1 MIGYL
6 AVLFQR
12 NDVADGEA
20 VSHKIAGALVVENV
34 VEVFKDSAGIIVRV
48 HLTGIDGF
56 IVGRVRRRGQT
67 AEVGKTQ
74 LHRRIPAQLVDR
86 HRIGGTVQKTLL
98 HIAGRDMA
106 LDRIPIRSCDAEHS
120 VVLDDVLGFKD
131 HFLGVVGIEHINRD
145 VMLQQL
151 HRPILGKWEHIAI
164 QIPIAAHIVHRQRG
178 VRHRDGLFQL
188 REHIIC
194 RIGGNSDCAGDLF
207 AVQGRRNLRL
217 LQVLQN
223 FHICK
228 CHLGWCHALNGKYL
242 RSDSPG
248 NRCNRRIFNGAAVNN
263 TAIQQLFAF
272 LVVERI
278 VPTAVCML
286 HMEIYRAIH
295 KIKRFVCLC
304 GAHFFTIDAALLAN
318 LRKVPVNVRNQL
330 GSRLV
335 DGFQTG
341 AKLFQLLA
349 L

>member
-1 MIGYL
+1 M
-6 AVLFQR
+6 
-12 NDVADGEA
+12 
-20 VSHKIAGALVVENV
+20 SHKIAGALVVENV

-56 IVGRVRRRGQT
+56 VVGRVRRRGQT

-86 HRIGGTVQKTLL
+86 HRISGTVQKTLL
-98 HIAGRDMA
+98 HIAGWDMT

-194 RIGGNSDCAGDLF
+194 RIGGNNDCAGDLF
-207 AVQGRRNLRL
+207 ASTEGQLVCL
-217 LQVLQN
+217 LQVFQQLQR
-223 FHICK
+223 CK
-228 CHLGWCHALNGKYL
+228 ADRRSTANIVEFANLKRRCGQLLFGAVEYAAIQHFCGTGVIDGVINACVAALNVNVFVVVHHVELFRLWRFHAWLL
-242 RSDSPG
+242 RSGQILP
-248 NRCNRRIFNGAAVNN
+248 V
-263 TAIQQLFAF
+263 
-272 LVVERI
+272 
-278 VPTAVCML
+278 
-286 HMEIYRAIH
+286 Y
-295 KIKRFVCLC
+295 
-304 GAHFFTIDAALLAN
+304 AALLAN

>member
-1 MIGYL
+1 M
-6 AVLFQR
+6 
-12 NDVADGEA
+12 
-20 VSHKIAGALVVENV
+20 SHKIAGALVVENV

-48 HLTGIDGF
+48 HLTGIDSF

-67 AEVGKTQ
+67 AEIGKTK

-86 HRIGGTVQKTLL
+86 HSIGGTVQKTLL

-106 LDRIPIRSCDAEHS
+106 FDRIPIRSCDAEHS

-217 LQVLQN
+217 L
-223 FHICK
+223 
-228 CHLGWCHALNGKYL
+228 
-242 RSDSPG
+242 
-248 NRCNRRIFNGAAVNN
+248 
-263 TAIQQLFAF
+263 
-272 LVVERI
+272 
-278 VPTAVCML
+278 
-286 HMEIYRAIH
+286 
-295 KIKRFVCLC
+295 
-304 GAHFFTIDAALLAN
+304 
-318 LRKVPVNVRNQL
+318 
-330 GSRLV
+330 
-335 DGFQTG
+335 
-341 AKLFQLLA
+341 
-349 L
+349 

>member
-1 MIGYL
+1 
-6 AVLFQR
+6 
-12 NDVADGEA
+12 
-20 VSHKIAGALVVENV
+20 
-34 VEVFKDSAGIIVRV
+34 
-48 HLTGIDGF
+48 
-56 IVGRVRRRGQT
+56 
-67 AEVGKTQ
+67 
-74 LHRRIPAQLVDR
+74 
-86 HRIGGTVQKTLL
+86 
-98 HIAGRDMA
+98 MA
-106 LDRIPIRSCDAEHS
+106 FDRIPIRSCDAEHS
-120 VVLDDVLGFKD
+120 VMLDDVLGLKD
-131 HFLGVVGIEHINRD
+131 HFLGVAGMEHINRD
-145 VMLQQL
+145 VMFQQL
-151 HRPILGKWEHIAI
+151 QCPILGKREHITI

-330 GSRLV
+330 GGSLI